1 MGLGGG
7 TWGNWRVA
15 KGPHSPTLPAPIS
28 LASHV
33 TLTITLLHPRASSP
47 PRRARPSPLSP
58 NQAPLVRRLSP
69 DFPQPALRQGDG
81 VVMEAA
87 GRTGRAFGTT
97 LSSKGDG
104 RLETLGR
111 THPAS
116 EGMLPLSASRP
127 ARPWRGHKFPLHRHR
142 VCKAPR
148 PPGAPKGKAQS
159 PASAQMQEKLWLC
172 STLGNLQKPLL
183 SERDKPP
190 TYEASSA
197 RLRRN
202 APSPALG

>member
-1 MGLGGG
+1 M
-7 TWGNWRVA
+7 
-15 KGPHSPTLPAPIS
+15 
-28 LASHV
+28 
-33 TLTITLLHPRASSP
+33 ASSE
-47 PRRARPSPLSP
+47 RPSLPYPSRTYFIGQPCDLDDNPSP
-58 NQAPLVRRLSP
+58 SPGILPSSEGSTVAFKPRHQAPLVRRLNP